1 MAIGILAA
9 VLGLLFGTAA
19 IVIPRI
25 AARHNNPGDDAASRA
40 YLAATGRSA
49 AEVAQANLG
58 RNMRPGSD
66 AEPSPE
72 GGAGPGEASGLAS
85 KTGVTDEERAGG

>member
-25 AARHNNPGDDAASRA
+25 VSRHNRPDDHSDSEA
-40 YLAATGRSA
+40 YLANTGRSA
-49 AEVAQANLG
+49 GEIVQGNHGVQARSDN
-58 RNMRPGSD
+58 D
-66 AEPSPE
+66 AESRQE
-72 GGAGPGEASGLAS
+72 GGTDTG
-85 KTGVTDEERAGG
+85 KTS